1 MWNQKPGFRFEIDNF
16 SEKKDAIVSYPFVSG
31 GCEWFLYVYP
41 KGEYSKKLKR
51 EYLCDDHLSLFI
63 HANSSLLQP
72 GWKRSVN
79 FYFSVLNQSNKELYR
94 TPFVLTELSGKR
106 TSWGFRKTFPLTKIQ
121 EKGFLEE
128 DRLIIEVYIN
138 VSEAFD
144 GESGDVS
151 EKKEAYINGFRV
163 FASQVTS
170 VRKIFAE
177 HPDIATYVKPKN
189 QVVRTEYMNVLLGL
203 INTLNKPS
211 ENISV
216 NELGTGLS
224 ELSELTQAG
233 FNLDWL
239 KIKLVRVSLE
249 RITLNVD
256 GFRIQEVEERLNK
269 LEKMESNLK
278 LDSLK
283 RKLDEVDSERKKA
296 KANEPRVQ
304 KLEERVK
311 NIELMESGFMM
322 DSLKSKLDDVSL
334 EKKKSYYADGSR
346 VQELEESVKDLKKMV
361 SDLKNKLDKEEAK
374 SSDDEFLLVN
384 EVA

>member
-94 TPFVLTELSGKR
+94 TPFALTELSGKR
-106 TSWGFRKTFPLTKIQ
+106 TSWGFRKTFPFSKIQ

-189 QVVRTEYMNVLLGL
+189 QVVRTEYMNVLL
-203 INTLNKPS
+203 
-211 ENISV
+211 
-216 NELGTGLS
+216 EL
-224 ELSELTQAG
+224 
-233 FNLDWL
+233 
-239 KIKLVRVSLE
+239 
-249 RITLNVD
+249 
-256 GFRIQEVEERLNK
+256 EERLNK

-296 KANEPRVQ
+296 KANESRVQ